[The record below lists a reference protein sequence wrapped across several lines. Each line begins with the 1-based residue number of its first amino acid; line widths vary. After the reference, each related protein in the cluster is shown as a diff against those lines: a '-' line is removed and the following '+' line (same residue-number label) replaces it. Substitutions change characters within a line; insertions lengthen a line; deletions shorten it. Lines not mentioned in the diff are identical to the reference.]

1 LTFLSFFIRFSS
13 ISYQISTFFIICTEF
28 LPIYHQISPISYQI
42 LAIFHHF
49 LSKNTHFL
57 SNFTHFLSKNTH
69 FLSNFA
75 HLPSKNTYLPS
86 ISAHFSDVLMDFDDL
101 KDHQSGLGT
110 AALIVMDSSTDVVAA
125 IARLAEFYKNES
137 CGQCVGGAG
146 SGGVVV
152 GRVDGVSKDAPD

>member
-1 LTFLSFFIRFSS
+1 
-13 ISYQISTFFIICTEF
+13 
-28 LPIYHQISPISYQI
+28 
-42 LAIFHHF
+42 
-49 LSKNTHFL
+49 
-57 SNFTHFLSKNTH
+57 
-69 FLSNFA
+69 
-75 HLPSKNTYLPS
+75 
-86 ISAHFSDVLMDFDDL
+86 MDFDDL